1 VIFLYAKPARGCQDE
16 REKNRLA
23 GMIAKKKKK
32 KELQTG
38 GNVFKTQMN
47 STMLINLTTGLF
59 HMA

>member
-32 KELQTG
+32 KGIANG
-38 GNVFKTQMN
+38 G
-47 STMLINLTTGLF
+47 
-59 HMA
+59 